1 MRWRKTGA
9 GLVRPFLSAA
19 DAATLQRFS
28 TSSRSGA
35 EAGPLLNLT
44 QRLILGCVLLAG
56 LTVGLLAATHRALA
70 AAGQLG
76 LAWGFVAAAILIA
89 GVTIFWV
96 LQPIR
101 GLARD
106 AHKIA
111 QGNLEHRTGWKSRDD
126 FGVIAAELNR
136 LAVRLRDLHESDA
149 GRRQMEFQ
157 LSDAV
162 LQSIFEPIIVTDGKG
177 HILKVN
183 QAAAELMGEAA
194 TDRMALTNTP
204 GGDKILSA
212 IRDAVSMQKA
222 VATEDEASMLPMRI
236 GKQERSYRLRTTPM
250 RDSEGRLL
258 GTVTTLEDVTS
269 LQDIDRFKT
278 RFLNVASRKLRDP
291 LLQLRRGLYALGHG
305 FGGELDP
312 LQAELVAAA
321 GEESEKLD
329 ELMGDLIEVA
339 ELDTG
344 KRELNLERVRPLQ
357 ALTNARDRYV
367 DDAARKGIR
376 VEVRAYADLATVLAD
391 RRALRTIL
399 DNLLA
404 NALRYTPEEG
414 EVLLAAEEVKD
425 SVQFTVR
432 DTGRGIE
439 AERLSTIFDRFNP
452 MSDAGSGLGLAL
464 VRRLVEQLSGQI
476 AVESRLG
483 NGTTFRFTLPVA
495 VVDTTRHPIEV
506 G

>member
-1 MRWRKTGA
+1 M
-9 GLVRPFLSAA
+9 
-19 DAATLQRFS
+19 
-28 TSSRSGA
+28 
-35 EAGPLLNLT
+35 LNLA
-44 QRLILGCVLLAG
+44 QRLILGAVLLAG
-56 LTVGLLAATHRALA
+56 LTLGLVVAAHRALLAAGETK
-70 AAGQLG
+70 
-76 LAWGFVAAAILIA
+76 LAWAFVAAAVLVAA
-89 GVTIFWV
+89 GTIYFV
-96 LQPIR
+96 LAPVRQV
-101 GLARD
+101 ARD

-111 QGNLEHRTGWKSRDD
+111 QGNLEYRTGWKSRDD

-136 LAVRLRDLHESDA
+136 VAVRLRDLHDSEA

-183 QAAAELMGEAA
+183 QAASELLGEAA
-194 TDRMALTNTP
+194 GDRLALANTP

-212 IRDAVSMQKA
+212 IRDAVALQKA

-236 GKQERSYRLRTTPM
+236 GKKKRSFRLRTTPM

-269 LQDIDRFKT
+269 LQDTDRFKT
-278 RFLNVASRKLRDP
+278 QFLNVASRKLPDP
-291 LLQLRRGLYALGHG
+291 LLQLRRGLYALSQG
-305 FGGELDP
+305 FGGELQP
-312 LQAELVAAA
+312 LQTELVNAANK
-321 GEESEKLD
+321 ESEKLD

-339 ELDTG
+339 ELDAG
-344 KRELNLERVRPLQ
+344 KRELKLESIRPLQ
-357 ALTNARDRYV
+357 ALTNARDRYC
-367 DDAARKGIR
+367 DEAARKGIR
-376 VEVRAYADLATVLAD
+376 VELRAYADLSAVQAD
-391 RRALRTIL
+391 RRALRSIL

-414 EVLLAAEEVKD
+414 EILMAGEEVKD
-425 SVQFTVR
+425 RVQFTVR

-452 MSDAGSGLGLAL
+452 MSESGSGLGLAL
-464 VRRLVEQLSGQI
+464 VRRLVEQLGGQI

-483 NGTTFRFTLPVA
+483 HGTTFRFTLPVA
-495 VVDTTRHPIEV
+495 AVEATRRPVEV

>member
-1 MRWRKTGA
+1 M
-9 GLVRPFLSAA
+9 
-19 DAATLQRFS
+19 
-28 TSSRSGA
+28 
-35 EAGPLLNLT
+35 LNLT

-56 LTVGLLAATHRALA
+56 LTLGLLAATHRVLH
-70 AAGQLG
+70 AAGQMG
-76 LAWGFVAAAILIA
+76 LAWGFVAAAFLIA
-89 GVTIFWV
+89 GATIFFV
-96 LQPIR
+96 MRPIH
-101 GLARD
+101 GVAHDAR
-106 AHKIA
+106 KIA
-111 QGNLEHRTGWKSRDD
+111 QGNLEHRTDWKSRDD

-136 LAVRLRDLHESDA
+136 LAVRLRDLHESEA

-183 QAAAELMGEAA
+183 QAASELLGEAA
-194 TDRMALTNTP
+194 GDRLALANTP

-212 IRDAVSMQKA
+212 IRNAVSMQKA

-269 LQDIDRFKT
+269 LQDTDRFKT
-278 RFLNVASRKLRDP
+278 KFLNVASRKLRDP
-291 LLQLRRGLYALGHG
+291 LLQLRRGLYALGQG
-305 FGGELDP
+305 FGGELQP
-312 LQAELVAAA
+312 LQTELVAAA
-321 GEESEKLD
+321 GKESEKLD

-339 ELDTG
+339 ELDAG
-344 KRELNLERVRPLQ
+344 KRELNLERIRPLV
-357 ALTNARDRYV
+357 ALTNARDRYC
-367 DDAARKGIR
+367 DDASRKRIR
-376 VEVRAYADLATVLAD
+376 VDVRAYADLSWVQAD
-391 RRALRTIL
+391 RRALRSIL

-404 NALRYTPEEG
+404 NALRYTPEDG
-414 EVLLAAEEVKD
+414 EILLSAEEVKD

-452 MSDAGSGLGLAL
+452 MSESGSGLGLAL
-464 VRRLVEQLSGQI
+464 VRRLVEQLGGQI

-483 NGTTFRFTLPVA
+483 NGTAFRFTLPVA
-495 VVDTTRHPIEV
+495 AVEATRHPVEV